1 MGHRKNA
8 PSSIPVPIKMTQV
21 SLTNLIAGAR
31 AGLLVSFPTDT
42 VPALAATPEKA
53 ALIFAA
59 KQRSQDKP
67 LILMAASA
75 EDLWLYVKGSEHEYK
90 VWQELAGQYWP
101 GGLTLVLPASE
112 RLPKVMN
119 PIDPTTIGI
128 RVPNSAIAQT
138 ILAQTGPLATT
149 SANFSGQPPLQTI
162 AEIETQFPQV
172 LTLATT
178 ECQGETVAMGIPSTV
193 AKWTGINWQILRQ
206 GAIELDISSD
216 NQI

>member
-1 MGHRKNA
+1 
-8 PSSIPVPIKMTQV
+8 MTQV
-21 SLTNLIAGAR
+21 SLKNLIAGAR
-31 AGLLVSFPTDT
+31 AGFLVSFPTDT
-42 VPALAATPEKA
+42 VPALAAIPEKA

-67 LILMAASA
+67 LILMAANA

-90 VWQELAGQYWP
+90 VWQELAGKYWP

-128 RVPNSAIAQT
+128 RVPNNAIAQT

-149 SANFSGQPPLQTI
+149 SANFSGQPPLQTM
-162 AEIETQFPQV
+162 AEIETQFPQI

-178 ECQGETVAMGIPSTV
+178 ECQGETAAMGIPSTV

-206 GAIELDISSD
+206 GAIKLDISSD

>member
-1 MGHRKNA
+1 
-8 PSSIPVPIKMTQV
+8 MTQV
-21 SLTNLIAGAR
+21 SLINLISGAR

-42 VPALAATPEKA
+42 VPALAAIPEKA

-75 EDLWLYVKGSEHEYK
+75 EDLRPYVKGSENEYK
-90 VWQELAGQYWP
+90 VWQEVADKYWP

-149 SANFSGQPPLQTI
+149 SANFSGQPPLQTMT
-162 AEIETQFPQV
+162 EIETQFPQV

-178 ECQGETVAMGIPSTV
+178 EYQGEIQGIGVPSTV
-193 AKWTGINWQILRQ
+193 AKWTGRNWQILRQ
-206 GAIELDISSD
+206 GAIELEISSD
-216 NQI
+216 NQV

>member
-1 MGHRKNA
+1 
-8 PSSIPVPIKMTQV
+8 MTQV
-21 SLTNLIAGAR
+21 SLEKLIAGAR

-42 VPALAATPEKA
+42 VPALAAIPEKA
-53 ALIFAA
+53 GLIFAA

-75 EDLWLYVKGSEHEYK
+75 EDLWPYVKASENEYK
-90 VWQELAGQYWP
+90 IWQELTDKYWP
-101 GGLTLVLPASE
+101 GAITLVLPASQ

-119 PIDPTTIGI
+119 PIDPATIGI

-162 AEIETQFPQV
+162 AEIAAQFPNV
-172 LTLATT
+172 LTLTTT
-178 ECQGETVAMGIPSTV
+178 ECQDEILGVGVPSTV
-193 AKWTGINWQILRQ
+193 AKWTGMNWQILRQ
-206 GAIELDISSD
+206 GAIKLDLSSD
-216 NQI
+216 N

>member
-1 MGHRKNA
+1 
-8 PSSIPVPIKMTQV
+8 MTQV
-21 SLTNLIAGAR
+21 SLEKLIAGAR

-42 VPALAATPEKA
+42 VPALATIPEKA
-53 ALIFAA
+53 GLIFAA

-75 EDLWLYVKGSEHEYK
+75 EDLWPYVKASENEYK
-90 VWQELAGQYWP
+90 IWQELTDKYWP
-101 GGLTLVLPASE
+101 GAITLVLPASQ

-119 PIDPTTIGI
+119 PIDPATIGI

-162 AEIETQFPQV
+162 AEIAAQFPNV
-172 LTLATT
+172 LTLTTT
-178 ECQGETVAMGIPSTV
+178 ECQNEILGVGVPSTV
-193 AKWTGINWQILRQ
+193 AKWTGMNWQILRQ
-206 GAIELDISSD
+206 GAIKLDLSSD
-216 NQI
+216 N

>member
-1 MGHRKNA
+1 
-8 PSSIPVPIKMTQV
+8 MTQV

-31 AGLLVSFPTDT
+31 TGLLVSFPTDT
-42 VPALAATPEKA
+42 VPALAAIPEKA

-75 EDLWLYVKGSEHEYK
+75 EDLWPYVKGDENEYK
-90 VWQELAGQYWP
+90 VWQELADKYWP
-101 GGLTLVLPASE
+101 GGLTLVLPASD
-112 RLPKVMN
+112 RVPKVMN

-149 SANFSGQPPLQTI
+149 SANFSGQPPLQTMT
-162 AEIETQFPQV
+162 EIEVQFPKV
-172 LTLATT
+172 LTL
-178 ECQGETVAMGIPSTV
+178 EYQGEIPGVGVPSTV
-193 AKWTGINWQILRQ
+193 AKWTGINWQILRE
-206 GAIELDISSD
+206 GAIKLDLSSD

>member
-1 MGHRKNA
+1 
-8 PSSIPVPIKMTQV
+8 MTQV
-21 SLTNLIAGAR
+21 SLINLIAGAR
-31 AGLLVSFPTDT
+31 AGVLVSFPTDT
-42 VPALAATPEKA
+42 VPALAAMPEKA
-53 ALIFAA
+53 GLIFAA

-75 EDLWLYVKGSEHEYK
+75 EDLWPYVKGSENEYK
-90 VWQELAGQYWP
+90 VWQELADKYWP

-149 SANFSGQPPLQTI
+149 SANFSGQPPLQTMT
-162 AEIETQFPQV
+162 EIETQFPQV

-178 ECQGETVAMGIPSTV
+178 EYQSEIPGMGIPSTV

-206 GAIELDISSD
+206 GAIELDLSSD
-216 NQI
+216 N

>member
-1 MGHRKNA
+1 
-8 PSSIPVPIKMTQV
+8 MTQV
-21 SLTNLIAGAR
+21 SLEKLIAGAR

-42 VPALAATPEKA
+42 VPALAAIPEKA
-53 ALIFAA
+53 GLIFAA

-75 EDLWLYVKGSEHEYK
+75 EDLWPYVKGSDDEYK
-90 VWQELAGQYWP
+90 IWQELTDKYWP
-101 GGLTLVLPASE
+101 GGLTLVLPASQ
-112 RLPKVMN
+112 RLPKEMN
-119 PIDPTTIGI
+119 PSDPTTIGI

-162 AEIETQFPQV
+162 AEITVQFPDV

-178 ECQGETVAMGIPSTV
+178 EFQDEILGVGIPSTV

-206 GAIELDISSD
+206 GAINLDSS
-216 NQI
+216 NVTKI

>member
-1 MGHRKNA
+1 
-8 PSSIPVPIKMTQV
+8 MTQV
-21 SLTNLIAGAR
+21 SLTNLISGAR

-42 VPALAATPEKA
+42 VPALAAVPEEA

-75 EDLWLYVKGSEHEYK
+75 EDLWPYVKGSENEYK
-90 VWQELAGQYWP
+90 VWQELADKYWP

-149 SANFSGQPPLQTI
+149 SANFSGQPPLQTMT
-162 AEIETQFPQV
+162 EIETQFPQV
-172 LTLATT
+172 LTLTTT
-178 ECQGETVAMGIPSTV
+178 EHQGEITGMGIPSTV

-206 GAIELDISSD
+206 GAIELEISSD
-216 NQI
+216 NQV